1 MRRMQATLAAAA
13 ALGMAAG
20 ALGCAEEPPP
30 AEPVVRPVKMLTIG
44 GGVAGTR
51 EYPGRIKAVQQA
63 DMAFEVAGRVTEF
76 VYKEGQR
83 AEAGAVLARLDPRDY
98 QNKLEQARAVERNR
112 RTYLARIA
120 EAHKERAVSDQDL
133 ADSQAQ
139 VDVAAA
145 DVRIQRKALDD
156 STLRAPFD
164 GVMSRKLVEDFA
176 NVQAKEPVLIFEDD
190 SLLEIKVS
198 VPERDMA
205 GRRPSREDLD
215 QVNERLQPKVVV
227 TALPGDPFPAR
238 LKELAT
244 TADPTTRTFE
254 ATFEFQQ
261 SEDIVVL
268 PGMTAKVSI
277 QIGDFASVSDVS
289 LPARAVVDDGKSQP
303 MVWIVAPDT
312 GVVESR
318 PVTLGELGGDQ
329 VLVTGGLRDGDTVVI
344 SGMAQLSPGMKVR
357 RWER

>member
-1 MRRMQATLAAAA
+1 MRATLAAAA
-13 ALGMAAG
+13 ALGMAVG

-30 AEPVVRPVKMLTIG
+30 PEPLVRPIKMLTIAG
-44 GGVAGTR
+44 GLSGTR
-51 EYPGRIKAVQQA
+51 EYPGRIKAVQQV
-63 DMAFEVAGRVTEF
+63 DMAFEVAGRITEF
-76 VYKEGQR
+76 VYKEGER

-98 QNKLEQARAVERNR
+98 QNRLEQARARERNR

-133 ADSQAQ
+133 NDAQAQ
-139 VDVAAA
+139 VEVAAA
-145 DVRIQRKALDD
+145 DVRIQQKALDD
-156 STLRAPFD
+156 TALLAPFE
-164 GVMSRKLVEDFA
+164 GIMSRKLVEDFA

-205 GRRPSREDLD
+205 GRRPSRENLD
-215 QVNERLQPKVVV
+215 EVNERLRPEVMV
-227 TALPGDPFPAR
+227 TSMPDDRFTAR

-254 ATFEFQQ
+254 ATFQFQQ
-261 SEDIVVL
+261 PEEIVVL
-268 PGMTAKVSI
+268 PGMTAKVII
-277 QIGDFASVSDVS
+277 QVGDFGSVSDVS
-289 LPARAVVDDGKSQP
+289 IPARAVLADGESQP

-312 GVVESR
+312 SVVESR
-318 PVTLGELGGDQ
+318 AVTLGELAGDQ
-329 VLVTGGLRDGDTVVI
+329 VIVTDGLRNGDTVAI
-344 SGMAQLSPGMKVR
+344 SGMVQLRPGMKVR

>member
-1 MRRMQATLAAAA
+1 MHAALAAAA
-13 ALGMAAG
+13 ALALAVG

-30 AEPVVRPVKMLTIG
+30 PEPVVRPVKMLTIG
-44 GGVAGTR
+44 GGLSGTR
-51 EYPGRIKAVQQA
+51 EYPGRLKAIQQV
-63 DMAFEVAGRVTEF
+63 DMAFEVAGRITEF

-98 QNKLEQARAVERNR
+98 QNQLEQARAIERNR

-120 EAHKERAVSDQDL
+120 EAHKTRAVSDQDL
-133 ADSQAQ
+133 NDARAQ
-139 VDVAAA
+139 VEVAAA
-145 DVRIQRKALDD
+145 DVRIQQKALDD
-156 STLRAPFD
+156 AILHAPFD
-164 GVMSRKLVEDFA
+164 GIMSRKLVEDFA

-215 QVNERLQPKVVV
+215 EVNERLQPKVVV
-227 TALPGDPFPAR
+227 TALPKDPFPAR

-254 ATFEFQQ
+254 ATFQFEQP
-261 SEDIVVL
+261 EGIVVL
-268 PGMTAKVSI
+268 PGMTAKVII
-277 QIGDFASVSDVS
+277 QVGDFAAVSDVS

-303 MVWIVAPDT
+303 MVWVVDPET
-312 GVVESR
+312 GEVETRS
-318 PVTLGELGGDQ
+318 VSLGELGGEQ
-329 VLVTGGLRDGDTVVI
+329 VLVKDGLQSGDTVVT
-344 SGMAQLSPGMKVR
+344 SGMAQMRPGMKVR

>member
-13 ALGMAAG
+13 ALGMAVG

-30 AEPVVRPVKMLTIG
+30 PEPLVRPIKMLTIAG
-44 GGVAGTR
+44 GLSGTR

-76 VYKEGQR
+76 THKEGQR
-83 AEAGAVLARLDPRDY
+83 AEAGDVLARLDPRDY
-98 QNKLEQARAVERNR
+98 QNKLEQARAIERNR
-112 RTYLARIA
+112 RTYLGRIA
-120 EAHKERAVSDQDL
+120 EAHREKAVSDQDL
-133 ADSQAQ
+133 ADAKAQ

-145 DVRIQRKALDD
+145 DVRIQQKALDD
-156 STLRAPFD
+156 TVLRAPFE

-205 GRRPSREDLD
+205 GRRPSRKDLD
-215 QVNERLQPKVVV
+215 EVNERLQPKVMV
-227 TALPGDPFPAR
+227 TSLPDDSFPAR

-254 ATFEFQQ
+254 ATFQFPEP
-261 SEDIVVL
+261 EEIVVL
-268 PGMTAKVSI
+268 PGMTAKVII
-277 QIGDFASVSDVS
+277 QIGDFGSVSDVS
-289 LPARAVVDDGKSQP
+289 IPARAVLADGESQP

-312 GVVESR
+312 SVVESR
-318 PVTLGELGGDQ
+318 AVTLGELAGDQ
-329 VLVTGGLRDGDTVVI
+329 VIVTDGLQNGDTVAI
-344 SGMAQLSPGMKVR
+344 SGMVQLRPGMKVR